1 MEILGITSWGL
12 ALSLLL
18 VIAAFAVLWR
28 LSARNLSGWLVSAG
42 SMIIQMAV
50 MGAWLLWLWHGGSL
64 VVAVLWLLFMSLAG
78 IIGQCRRTRLR
89 RRVIVAP
96 MLGGLFLPVA
106 VASLFVCGAVI
117 DQGGTMSVRWL
128 VPVAGMLLLEVQRVC
143 GQGVEAYYDSL
154 REKAQLYEFLLGNGA
169 SHREAVMPF
178 VRTAASRCFSDFFVR
193 FSRIGVLTAP
203 AFVYGLL
210 AGGCDPL
217 RALSLFVLL
226 ALLWVPVSLMSL
238 LLTIWLADRL
248 SFDRMGCLRP
258 VWIKPEKEEA

>member
-28 LSARNLSGWLVSAG
+28 LSSRNFSGWLASTG
-42 SMIIQMAV
+42 SMILQMAV
-50 MGAWLLWLWHGGSL
+50 AGAWLLWLWHGGSI

-89 RRVIVAP
+89 RSVIVGP

-106 VASLFVCGAVI
+106 VASFFVCGAVI
-117 DQGGTMSVRWL
+117 EQGGSMSVRWL
-128 VPVAGMLLLEVQRVC
+128 VPVAGILLLEVQHVC
-143 GQGVEAYYDSL
+143 GQGVEAYYNSL
-154 REKAQLYEFLLGNGA
+154 HEKGQLYEFLIGNGA

-178 VRTAASRCFSDFFVR
+178 VRTAVSRGFSEFFVR
-193 FSRIGVLTAP
+193 LSRTGILVAP
-203 AFVYGLL
+203 AFVYGML
-210 AGGCDPL
+210 AGGSD
-217 RALSLFVLL
+217 ALFSITLFVLT
-226 ALLWVPVSLMSL
+226 ALLWVPVSLLSL
-238 LLTIWLADRL
+238 VLTLWLADRL
-248 SFDRMGCLRP
+248 SFDAKGCLRQ